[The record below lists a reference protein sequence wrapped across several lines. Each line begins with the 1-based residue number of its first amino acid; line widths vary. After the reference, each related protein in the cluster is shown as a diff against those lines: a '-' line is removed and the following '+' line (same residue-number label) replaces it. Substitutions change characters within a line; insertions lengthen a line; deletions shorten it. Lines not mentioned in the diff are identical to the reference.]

1 MSERR
6 EYTCVVCPN
15 GCPLQVETSGGE
27 KAKLVSVTGNLCPRG
42 ARWAKQEVEDPRR
55 TIATN
60 VLVEGGT
67 LPLASVRTLD
77 AVPLKNI
84 MAVRESLKG
93 IVLHAPVRAGD
104 IVADHP
110 AGVPC
115 RVAVTRHVPR
125 KD

>member
-1 MSERR
+1 MGEA
-6 EYTCVVCPN
+6 
-15 GCPLQVETSGGE
+15 GSGGPAPYHCHE
-27 KAKLVSVTGNLCPRG
+27 RAGG
-42 ARWAKQEVEDPRR
+42 
-55 TIATN
+55 
-60 VLVEGGT
+60 GGT
-67 LPLASVRTLD
+67 LPVASVRTLD
-77 AVPLKNI
+77 AVPLKDI

-125 KD
+125 KG